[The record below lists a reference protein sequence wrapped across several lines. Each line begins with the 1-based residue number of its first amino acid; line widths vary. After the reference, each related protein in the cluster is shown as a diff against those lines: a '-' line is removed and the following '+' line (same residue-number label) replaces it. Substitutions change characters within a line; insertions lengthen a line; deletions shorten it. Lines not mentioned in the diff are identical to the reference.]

1 MNLSLRDASLPG
13 ALEGSISQMEA
24 VAQVIGFKK
33 NLCTEQSTLMQRWQS
48 QLPRRNLQGSQII
61 IFLIQRERQEA
72 VSPEWKMEV
81 RLLHVQLLIGSN
93 GHTIDRLI
101 IFNSELIST
110 AIFGVLIKDE
120 VIHLCQCL

>member
-24 VAQVIGFKK
+24 VAQVIRFKT

-48 QLPRRNLQGSQII
+48 QLFSQGEPSRCSNYY
-61 IFLIQRERQEA
+61 FFFIQRERQEA
-72 VSPEWKMEV
+72 VSSEWKMEV

-93 GHTIDRLI
+93 GHI

-110 AIFGVLIKDE
+110 AIWGPHKRRLFIYASVCKL
-120 VIHLCQCL
+120 